1 MPIRVPDEL
10 PAVNFLREENVFVMT
25 TSRASGQEI
34 RPLKVLIL
42 NLMPKKI
49 ETENQFLRLLSNS
62 PLQVDIQLLRID
74 SRESRNTPAE
84 HLNNFYCNFEDIQE
98 QNFDGLIVTGA
109 PLGLVEFND
118 VAYWPQIKQVLEWS
132 KDHVTS
138 TLFVCWAVQ
147 AALNILYGIP
157 KQTRTDKLSGVYE
170 HHILHPHA
178 LLTRGF
184 DDSFLAP
191 HSRYADF
198 PAALIRD
205 YTDLEILAETEEGDA
220 YLFASKDK
228 RIAFVT
234 GHPEYDAQTLAQE
247 VDRSVKSLDA
257 KLTIPVDMATE
268 FMTQVAK
275 LEGYQEDQAK
285 KLAKQQVEG
294 ASAMGQM
301 FRLTTLQDNTITTSL
316 QYANGQITLNGQKM
330 SLEDFVGMFA
340 MPALNVPA
348 VPAIPQQ

>member
-10 PAVNFLREENVFVMT
+10 PAVSFLRNENVFVMT
-25 TSRASGQEI
+25 SSRAKTQEI
-34 RPLKVLIL
+34 RPLKVLVL

-74 SRESRNTPAE
+74 SRESKNTPAE
-84 HLNNFYCNFEDIQE
+84 HLNNFYCDFEDIQD

-109 PLGLVEFND
+109 PLGLVDFCD
-118 VAYWPQIKQVLEWS
+118 VAYWPQIERIIAWA

-157 KQTRTDKLSGVYE
+157 KMTREVKLSGIYQHQTRE
-170 HHILHPHA
+170 PLA

-184 DDSFLAP
+184 DETFLAP

-198 PAALIRD
+198 PLEVLQQ
-205 YTDLEILAETEEGDA
+205 YTDLDILVSSEEAGA

-228 RIAFVT
+228 RMAFVT
-234 GHPEYDAQTLAQE
+234 GHPEYDVDTLAGE
-247 VDRSVKSLDA
+247 YERDVVAGLNPKVPLNYFPEDDATLPPKASWRSHGHL
-257 KLTIPVDMATE
+257 L
-268 FMTQVAK
+268 F
-275 LEGYQEDQAK
+275 
-285 KLAKQQVEG
+285 
-294 ASAMGQM
+294 
-301 FRLTTLQDNTITTSL
+301 
-316 QYANGQITLNGQKM
+316 ANWLNYYVYQITPFDLRHMNPT
-330 SLEDFVGMFA
+330 LD
-340 MPALNVPA
+340 
-348 VPAIPQQ
+348 

>member
-1 MPIRVPDEL
+1 MPIRVQDEL
-10 PAVNFLREENVFVMT
+10 PAVNFLRNENVFVMT
-25 TSRASGQEI
+25 TTRATTQEI

-62 PLQVDIQLLRID
+62 PLQLDIQLLRID
-74 SRESRNTPAE
+74 ARESRNTPAE
-84 HLNNFYCNFEDIQE
+84 HLNNFYCNFEDICD

-118 VAYWPQIKQVLEWS
+118 VAYWPQIKQVLEWA

-157 KQTRTDKLSGVYE
+157 KQTRSEKISGVYE
-170 HHILHPHA
+170 HHILQPHA

-234 GHPEYDAQTLAQE
+234 GHPEYDANTPPASSSAMWK
-247 VDRSVKSLDA
+247 RAS
-257 KLTIPVDMATE
+257 IPVFHTIISRKTIRRTNRAPP
-268 FMTQVAK
+268 AK
-275 LEGYQEDQAK
+275 PWQSTVYQ
-285 KLAKQQVEG
+285 LAELL
-294 ASAMGQM
+294 
-301 FRLTTLQDNTITTSL
+301 RLPDHAIRSTPYESDSGLIFYTTRS
-316 QYANGQITLNGQKM
+316 
-330 SLEDFVGMFA
+330 
-340 MPALNVPA
+340 
-348 VPAIPQQ
+348 

>member
-1 MPIRVPDEL
+1 MPIRVQDEL
-10 PAVNFLREENVFVMT
+10 PAVNFLRDENVFVMT
-25 TSRASGQEI
+25 TSRATGQEI

-74 SRESRNTPAE
+74 ARESRNTPSE
-84 HLNNFYCNFEDIQE
+84 HLNNFYCNFDDIRDE
-98 QNFDGLIVTGA
+98 NFDGLIVTGA

-118 VAYWPQIKQVLEWS
+118 VAYWPQIKQVLEWA

-157 KQTRTDKLSGVYE
+157 KQTRTEKLSGVYE
-170 HHILHPHA
+170 HHLVQPHA

-198 PAALIRD
+198 PAQLIRD
-205 YTDLEILAETEEGDA
+205 YTDLDILAETEDGDA

-234 GHPEYDAQTLAQE
+234 GHPEYDPNTLASE
-247 VDRSVKSLDA
+247 YFRDVEAGLNPFRTTISPKTIHRTNREPPGVATGICCL
-257 KLTIPVDMATE
+257 LT
-268 FMTQVAK
+268 
-275 LEGYQEDQAK
+275 G
-285 KLAKQQVEG
+285 
-294 ASAMGQM
+294 S
-301 FRLTTLQDNTITTSL
+301 TITSTRSRHTIC
-316 QYANGQITLNGQKM
+316 AT
-330 SLEDFVGMFA
+330 
-340 MPALNVPA
+340 
-348 VPAIPQQ
+348 

>member
-1 MPIRVPDEL
+1 MPIRVQDEL
-10 PAVNFLREENVFVMT
+10 PAVNFLRNENVFVMT
-25 TSRASGQEI
+25 TTRATTQEI

-74 SRESRNTPAE
+74 ARESRNTPAE
-84 HLNNFYCNFEDIQE
+84 HLNNFYCNFDEICD

-118 VAYWPQIKQVLEWS
+118 VAYWPQIKQVLEWA

-157 KQTRTDKLSGVYE
+157 KQTRAEKISGVYE

-198 PAALIRD
+198 PAGLIRD

-234 GHPEYDAQTLAQE
+234 GHPEYDANTLASEYFRDVEAGLNPE
-247 VDRSVKSLDA
+247 VPHNYFPTKRSA
-257 KLTIPVDMATE
+257 EQTARH
-268 FMTQVAK
+268 
-275 LEGYQEDQAK
+275 
-285 KLAKQQVEG
+285 LAQPRQ
-294 ASAMGQM
+294 
-301 FRLTTLQDNTITTSL
+301 
-316 QYANGQITLNGQKM
+316 
-330 SLEDFVGMFA
+330 
-340 MPALNVPA
+340 PA
-348 VPAIPQQ
+348 VR

>member
-157 KQTRTDKLSGVYE
+157 KQTRIDKLSGVYE

-247 VDRSVKSLDA
+247 YFRDVEVGLGPEVPYNYFPHNDPQNTPRASWRSHGNLLFTNWLNYYV
-257 KLTIPVDMATE
+257 
-268 FMTQVAK
+268 
-275 LEGYQEDQAK
+275 Y
-285 KLAKQQVEG
+285 
-294 ASAMGQM
+294 
-301 FRLTTLQDNTITTSL
+301 
-316 QYANGQITLNGQKM
+316 QITPYDLRHMNPT
-330 SLEDFVGMFA
+330 LD
-340 MPALNVPA
+340 
-348 VPAIPQQ
+348 

>member
-10 PAVNFLREENVFVMT
+10 PAVSFLRNENVFVMT
-25 TSRASGQEI
+25 SSLAKTQEN

-74 SRESRNTPAE
+74 SRESKNTPAE
-84 HLNNFYCNFEDIQE
+84 HLNNFYCDFEDIQE

-109 PLGLVEFND
+109 PLGLVDFCD
-118 VAYWPQIKQVLEWS
+118 VAYWPQIERIIAWA

-157 KQTRTDKLSGVYE
+157 KMTRGSKLSGIYQ
-170 HHILHPHA
+170 HQTDKPMA

-184 DDSFLAP
+184 DETFLAP

-198 PAALIRD
+198 PVEVLQQ
-205 YTDLEILAETEEGDA
+205 YTDLDILVSSEDAGA

-228 RIAFVT
+228 RVAFVT
-234 GHPEYDAQTLAQE
+234 GHPEYDVDTLAGEYQRD
-247 VDRSVKSLDA
+247 VAAGLNPQVPLNYFPNNDASLPPKASWRSHGHL
-257 KLTIPVDMATE
+257 L
-268 FMTQVAK
+268 F
-275 LEGYQEDQAK
+275 
-285 KLAKQQVEG
+285 
-294 ASAMGQM
+294 
-301 FRLTTLQDNTITTSL
+301 
-316 QYANGQITLNGQKM
+316 ANWLNYYVYQITPFDLRHMNPT
-330 SLEDFVGMFA
+330 LD
-340 MPALNVPA
+340 
-348 VPAIPQQ
+348 

>member
-1 MPIRVPDEL
+1 MPIRVQDEL
-10 PAVNFLREENVFVMT
+10 PAVNFLRSENVFVMT
-25 TSRASGQEI
+25 ATRATTQEI

-62 PLQVDIQLLRID
+62 PLQLDIQLLRID
-74 SRESRNTPAE
+74 ARESRNTPTE
-84 HLNNFYCNFEDIQE
+84 HLNNFYCNFEDICD

-118 VAYWPQIKQVLEWS
+118 VAYWPQIKQVLEWA

-157 KQTRTDKLSGVYE
+157 KQTRTEKISGVFE

-184 DDSFLAP
+184 DDTFLAP

-234 GHPEYDAQTLAQE
+234 GHPEYDANTLAGEFFRDVEAGLSPE
-247 VDRSVKSLDA
+247 VPTNYFPHDDPQKHTAGQLRSHGKPAVCQL
-257 KLTIPVDMATE
+257 LNYYV
-268 FMTQVAK
+268 
-275 LEGYQEDQAK
+275 Y
-285 KLAKQQVEG
+285 
-294 ASAMGQM
+294 
-301 FRLTTLQDNTITTSL
+301 
-316 QYANGQITLNGQKM
+316 QITPYDLRHMNPT
-330 SLEDFVGMFA
+330 LD
-340 MPALNVPA
+340 
-348 VPAIPQQ
+348 

>member
-84 HLNNFYCNFEDIQE
+84 HLNNFYCNFEDIQD

-247 VDRSVKSLDA
+247 FFRDVETGLDPDVPYNYFPHNDPQNTPRASWRSHGNLLFTNWLNYYV
-257 KLTIPVDMATE
+257 
-268 FMTQVAK
+268 
-275 LEGYQEDQAK
+275 Y
-285 KLAKQQVEG
+285 
-294 ASAMGQM
+294 
-301 FRLTTLQDNTITTSL
+301 
-316 QYANGQITLNGQKM
+316 QITPYDLRHMNPT
-330 SLEDFVGMFA
+330 LD
-340 MPALNVPA
+340 
-348 VPAIPQQ
+348 

>member
-49 ETENQFLRLLSNS
+49 ETENQFLRLLSIS
-62 PLQVDIQLLRID
+62 PLQVDIQLLRLDSRESRNTPAEHLKILNLMPKKIETENQFLRLLSISPLQVDIQLLRLD

-147 AALNILYGIP
+147 AALNMLYGL
-157 KQTRTDKLSGVYE
+157 RRCLSAGRYRPRS
-170 HHILHPHA
+170 ISSTAFL
-178 LLTRGF
+178 
-184 DDSFLAP
+184 SKLAP
-191 HSRYADF
+191 TNSLAF
-198 PAALIRD
+198 TSIIFS
-205 YTDLEILAETEEGDA
+205 ILMR
-220 YLFASKDK
+220 F
-228 RIAFVT
+228 
-234 GHPEYDAQTLAQE
+234 
-247 VDRSVKSLDA
+247 
-257 KLTIPVDMATE
+257 
-268 FMTQVAK
+268 
-275 LEGYQEDQAK
+275 
-285 KLAKQQVEG
+285 
-294 ASAMGQM
+294 
-301 FRLTTLQDNTITTSL
+301 
-316 QYANGQITLNGQKM
+316 
-330 SLEDFVGMFA
+330 
-340 MPALNVPA
+340 
-348 VPAIPQQ
+348 